1 MPFSEIQRAVRGAGL
16 GLKVKY
22 GHNKL
27 KDGPVKAKLSVV
39 YVYDSVIQRKG
50 LHWPEIHKFRNLIHV
65 DII

>member
-16 GLKVKY
+16 GLKAKY

-50 LHWPEIHKFRNLIHV
+50 LH
-65 DII
+65 